1 MKPGPYVAAIDLGTT
16 RIKVGIFDLAGSL
29 LASTSREQ
37 SLLFPA
43 AGRVEQD
50 PHRTWTLQCEAL
62 REALARA
69 EVAPERVEA
78 VTLSVQRG
86 TVIALDGSGE
96 PLTNH
101 IVWMDQRGVD
111 RLEEARRAVG
121 PERYYDTAGHPLVPY
136 TGLSKVLW
144 LQRDAPDLF
153 SRSRVVG
160 PPQTLYLRW
169 LGADELLCDTS
180 VATFFGPFDIR
191 RMDWSDDLLAALALP
206 REKLP
211 RITPS
216 VTIAGA
222 VSQRA
227 AEACGLRAG
236 TRVIA
241 GGGDGQCAG
250 AGSGVT
256 VPGRVMVNI
265 GTAAGVQVFLAEPRL
280 DPRRVLNCGAHVVT
294 GAWEMEGHTQAS
306 GAVFRWVRDEL
317 ARDQAQHAQ
326 GIESAYDR
334 LAQEAAAVPPGAE
347 GLLVLPTFNGAS
359 APLIRPEFRG
369 AILGLGLAHTRA
381 HIIRAVL
388 EGISLEIRWMLE
400 AVREAG
406 VEVSEVRLVGGG
418 SLSPV
423 WNQIHADVLGLPVT
437 TLDVADAAVTGAA
450 ICAAVSMGAYRD
462 FHAAAEVFARPR
474 GRFEPTQRHAAFYED
489 LYGAYRH
496 LVETLDQG
504 GIFQRLGRVKPR

>member
-1 MKPGPYVAAIDLGTT
+1 MAAIDLGTT

-29 LASTSREQ
+29 LALTSREQ

-50 PHRTWTLQCEAL
+50 PHQTWTLQCEAL
-62 REALARA
+62 REALTRA
-69 EVAPERVEA
+69 EVAPEGVEA
-78 VTLSVQRG
+78 VALSVQRG
-86 TVIALDGSGE
+86 TVIALDESGD

-101 IVWMDQRGVD
+101 IVWMDQRGVAQ
-111 RLEEARRAVG
+111 LEGVRRTVG
-121 PERYYDTAGHPLVPY
+121 PERYYDTTGHPLVPY

-153 SRSRVVG
+153 LRSRVVAS
-160 PPQTLYLRW
+160 PQTLYLRW
-169 LGADELLCDTS
+169 LGADEFLCDAS
-180 VATFFGPFDIR
+180 VATFFCPFDIR
-191 RMDWSDDLLAALALP
+191 RMDWSGDLLAALAVP
-206 REKLP
+206 PGKLP
-211 RITPS
+211 RILPS
-216 VTIAGA
+216 VTVAGV
-222 VSQRA
+222 VSRRA
-227 AEACGLRAG
+227 AEACGLRVG

-250 AGSGVT
+250 VGSGVT

-265 GTAAGVQVFLAEPRL
+265 GTAAGVQVFLPEPRL

-306 GAVFRWVRDEL
+306 GVVFRWGRDEL
-317 ARDQAQHAQ
+317 ARDHVQHTE

-334 LAQEAAAVPPGAE
+334 LVQEAAAVPPGAE

-369 AILGLGLAHTRA
+369 AIVGLGLAHTRA
-381 HIIRAVL
+381 HIIRAIL

-400 AVREAG
+400 AIREAG

-423 WNQIHADVLGLPVT
+423 WTQIHADVLGLPVT

-450 ICAAVSMGAYRD
+450 ICAAVSMGVYRD
-462 FHAAAEVFARPR
+462 FRTAAEVFARPR
-474 GRFEPTQRHAAFYED
+474 GRFEPNPRHAVFYED

-496 LVETLDQG
+496 LVEALDQSE
-504 GIFQRLGRVKPR
+504 IFQRLGRVKLG